1 MQVVVASVWPFML
14 LHARRYLKSIK
25 LGLLQTVQGSQVLTK
40 MTLRHLR
47 ILVPRRHKSE
57 AAKLP
62 ERRKSH
68 EWCKG

>member
-1 MQVVVASVWPFML
+1 MAIHVAACKAVSEIDQAGTAANCAGKP
-14 LHARRYLKSIK
+14 
-25 LGLLQTVQGSQVLTK
+25 GSDK